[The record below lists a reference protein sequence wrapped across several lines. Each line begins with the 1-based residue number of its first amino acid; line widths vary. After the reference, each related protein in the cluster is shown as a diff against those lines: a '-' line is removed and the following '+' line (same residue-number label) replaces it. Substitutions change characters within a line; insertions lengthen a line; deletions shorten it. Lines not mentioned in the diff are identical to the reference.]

1 MMINL
6 TRQEIEA
13 YFEEL
18 QTELDYSRYIV
29 LNGKRDDHIHVA
41 VNGIYAED
49 NTLKNREIKFTYND
63 SPISEQRFIELL
75 ENADTTDIFTQREMH
90 RQYNSNEQNKPTF
103 NVNTPTWSRVMSGDE
118 LKDYLGTLGIKQ
130 NHGYFILSESDNA
143 AVGLNPTAPSPFV
156 VWEKAQDG
164 GYLSGQ
170 YGNNLDYYDS
180 TDLSN
185 LGIEKADAINILHDN
200 GVLYTNAQ
208 SANEIIPTWSRI
220 MSNDELVSHLE
231 NQGFK
236 QNDGY
241 FIIFENDVT
250 AFAINPM
257 LPDPFIKWDKT
268 ADGEYVNGIISNNI
282 NEHIQSY
289 QRDYGMSLDS
299 TLNILRE
306 SGILYTNKIFESS
319 GMSYAD
325 IPPVNS
331 AESINEASREQS
343 QPIAEVQS
351 DELEVHTPVIEQLLE
366 KYPDAKMSDDNYTT
380 SQVEFYGR
388 IDVTTLKGELTE
400 SLYYNDEKTF
410 NEAYTDFINSYGEI
424 NEFSCV
430 QISKEEYL
438 SYIDVEI
445 LSLKNYGQTYRLE
458 MLDNKNREIVLGKY
472 TEATKNEALELI
484 NKIVANAENGNA
496 NIKYTG
502 ENSRPNNIYLPK
514 ERQEQYRKYEDNN
527 DIWFSQMSISVTSSE
542 YDDGFYHGNFYE
554 FTNTKTGK
562 VSTYDNILDIDNLN
576 HTGLRDVLKNIGITD
591 EQITT
596 FRDNYKGVFSDAL
609 YEADL
614 HYNYNETKT
623 NLIKSLTEPKD
634 VFEKQSEIVS
644 TIEQDKPSISNIN
657 LYTLDGDS
665 EPKYSIVDQR
675 GNDTLLKRTLSNE
688 VSDPTP
694 FIVATGLVVH
704 DGNVIEW
711 DSGKYCSNLSSAIK
725 AFEPSLDNENSMKT
739 VTEFIDDKVDYWHT
753 HETNTGLQEFLGVNQ
768 TDFLYLTEKL
778 GSEQLIKPVIDPSK
792 KTVYVCS
799 PLAGEISVNIAKA
812 REYAK
817 FVAEQGGTPIAPH
830 VTEIFDDLIP
840 AEREMGLAMGI
851 DYLHKADELWVFGD
865 RISSGM
871 AAEIEIAQNELHIPV
886 YQIPAP
892 PYEINPYEKKE
903 ELNVAKYNTP
913 RQNVTPEQ
921 IALAKQVDLL
931 NYIQTSGFEVKPHG
945 SGTYKLIDD
954 GHDSTIIFPDG
965 NSWFSYNDQVGGDSI
980 SFVQRH
986 QNLGFVDAVKALVG
1000 EASNFKNI
1008 HIPARQTEIKKDMV
1022 LPPKDENNNR
1032 VFAYLIKTRG
1042 IDRDL
1047 VKDCIDNGLIYQSK
1061 EAIAKGD
1068 KSYNFNNC
1076 VFVGHDNDGKAQ
1088 YASQRSMNDDKTV
1101 FKADVKNSSKEYG
1114 FALAGDDNAE
1124 WLTVCEAPI
1133 DALSIASMN
1142 KSNGDDNKNEHILS
1156 LGGVSDKAID
1166 KFLENNDK
1174 IKVINICLDNDDAG
1188 HQAGNRIKSKY
1199 EDLGYKIIESYPKA
1213 KDYNLQLLQQRA
1225 REDKPNVDL
1234 PPPSADNKRVY
1245 MHLTQ
1250 NKHLNKDVIAEM
1262 LKNGDIYQTTR
1273 QIPNSDKVIADT
1285 VFVQKDKDNNP
1296 VYGIGVSH
1304 NTNLEKADFKIE
1316 YQNDEKTSNYI
1327 SREGNTDTLLVFSN
1341 PISMVTQ
1348 MSIEK
1353 DLASINAKN
1362 QTHHMICALGKTDDA
1377 VLEYLSSHKNIK
1389 EVNVSLDTSTGI
1401 NNKTQQPFDYR
1412 ESMFNRISKKC
1423 ATKTVKVSK
1432 KFPENKSLN
1441 QDYVN
1446 CKNKA
1451 AQKPQS
1457 KNQQSSHIKDDNSLE
1472 NE

>member
-325 IPPVNS
+325 IPSVNS

-380 SQVEFYGR
+380 SQ
-388 IDVTTLKGELTE
+388 
-400 SLYYNDEKTF
+400 
-410 NEAYTDFINSYGEI
+410 
-424 NEFSCV
+424 
-430 QISKEEYL
+430 
-438 SYIDVEI
+438 
-445 LSLKNYGQTYRLE
+445 
-458 MLDNKNREIVLGKY
+458 
-472 TEATKNEALELI
+472 
-484 NKIVANAENGNA
+484 
-496 NIKYTG
+496 
-502 ENSRPNNIYLPK
+502 
-514 ERQEQYRKYEDNN
+514 
-527 DIWFSQMSISVTSSE
+527 
-542 YDDGFYHGNFYE
+542 
-554 FTNTKTGK
+554 
-562 VSTYDNILDIDNLN
+562 
-576 HTGLRDVLKNIGITD
+576 
-591 EQITT
+591 
-596 FRDNYKGVFSDAL
+596 
-609 YEADL
+609 ADL

>member
-1 MMINL
+1 MINL

-49 NTLKNREIKFTYND
+49 STLKNREIKFTYND
-63 SPISEQRFIELL
+63 SPISEQQLIELL

-90 RQYNSNEQNKPTF
+90 RQYNSNEQDKPTF
-103 NVNTPTWSRVMSGDE
+103 NVNTPTWSRVLSGDE

-306 SGILYTNKIFESS
+306 SGILYTNKIFESN

-325 IPPVNS
+325 IPSVNI

-351 DELEVHTPVIEQLLE
+351 DELEVHTPMIEQLLE

-380 SQVEFYGR
+380 PQV
-388 IDVTTLKGELTE
+388 
-400 SLYYNDEKTF
+400 
-410 NEAYTDFINSYGEI
+410 
-424 NEFSCV
+424 
-430 QISKEEYL
+430 
-438 SYIDVEI
+438 
-445 LSLKNYGQTYRLE
+445 
-458 MLDNKNREIVLGKY
+458 
-472 TEATKNEALELI
+472 
-484 NKIVANAENGNA
+484 
-496 NIKYTG
+496 
-502 ENSRPNNIYLPK
+502 
-514 ERQEQYRKYEDNN
+514 
-527 DIWFSQMSISVTSSE
+527 
-542 YDDGFYHGNFYE
+542 
-554 FTNTKTGK
+554 
-562 VSTYDNILDIDNLN
+562 
-576 HTGLRDVLKNIGITD
+576 
-591 EQITT
+591 
-596 FRDNYKGVFSDAL
+596 
-609 YEADL
+609 DL
-614 HYNYNETKT
+614 HYDYNETKT

-644 TIEQDKPSISNIN
+644 TIEQDKLSTSNIN

-675 GNDTLLKRTLSNE
+675 GNDTLLKRTLSNG

-778 GSEQLIKPVIDPSK
+778 GSEQSIKPVIDPSK

-1008 HIPARQTEIKKDMV
+1008 HIPVRQTEIKKDMV

-1142 KSNGDDNKNEHILS
+1142 KANGDDNKNEHILS

-1213 KDYNLQLLQQRA
+1213 KDYNQQLLQQRA

-1327 SREGNTDTLLVFSN
+1327 SHEGNTDTLLVFSN

-1353 DLASINAKN
+1353 DLASINAKS

-1457 KNQQSSHIKDDNSLE
+1457 KNQQASHIKDDNSLE